1 MCFAFPLRVSSFVSS
16 PPRALL
22 ARCST
27 LANGSKLHSSHMDSI
42 AAGERTG
49 REGTE
54 RPEPSSGGVGEDP
67 PPASL
72 AFVDALPTVLLH
84 GDWIARGAAPA
95 VCREWARP
103 LHGDAHWRWLCERVA
118 LERGLYLPAGSCP
131 SPKGWRAHFTELDLP
146 FISPHISPISPLYL
160 QVGGRTS
167 PSCGSGATCGHP
179 LRSAQ
184 LTLTL
189 TLTLTPTLTLTLA

>member
-1 MCFAFPLRVSSFVSS
+1 
-16 PPRALL
+16 
-22 ARCST
+22 
-27 LANGSKLHSSHMDSI
+27 MDSR

-54 RPEPSSGGVGEDP
+54 RPGPSGGGVGEDP

-72 AFVDALPTVLLH
+72 AFVDALPNVLLH
-84 GDWIARGAAPA
+84 TDWIARGAAPA

-131 SPKGWRAHFTELDLP
+131 SPMGWRP
-146 FISPHISPISPLYL
+146 
-160 QVGGRTS
+160 
-167 PSCGSGATCGHP
+167 
-179 LRSAQ
+179 
-184 LTLTL
+184 
-189 TLTLTPTLTLTLA
+189 

>member
-1 MCFAFPLRVSSFVSS
+1 
-16 PPRALL
+16 
-22 ARCST
+22 
-27 LANGSKLHSSHMDSI
+27 MDSR

-54 RPEPSSGGVGEDP
+54 RPWPSGGGVGEDP

-84 GDWIARGAAPA
+84 ADWIARGAAPA

-131 SPKGWRAHFTELDLP
+131 SPKGWRAHLANPNPNPNPSPNANPDLNP
-146 FISPHISPISPLYL
+146 NPNPNADLSLTAYA
-160 QVGGRTS
+160 TS
-167 PSCGSGATCGHP
+167 VINRPKMV
-179 LRSAQ
+179 R
-184 LTLTL
+184 
-189 TLTLTPTLTLTLA
+189 